1 MQIGSHVSEYTL
13 LREFKSLT
21 LTKGALITEHAE
33 IARLCA
39 YLSCFSSHR
48 HKTASELQ
56 LYI

>member
-48 HKTASELQ
+48 HQTASELQ
-56 LYI
+56 L